1 MAERGGSGTRDDER
15 RVHAPAGPAV
25 ARGAFSVRD
34 VRGDVRALRV
44 LGLGGRDET
53 IGPLRSGRHR

>member
-15 RVHAPAGPAV
+15 RVPTPAGPPV

-34 VRGDVRALRV
+34 VRADVRALRLLA
-44 LGLGGRDET
+44 LGAVRMRRPA
-53 IGPLRSGRHR
+53 GPGAVA